1 MSEIKFYDCYGFE
14 DTHEISKCGKLFR
27 KEFQTR
33 YSKDTNKL
41 VTRKRRQL
49 FGQDRNGYI
58 YQQMPSNN
66 SGRKKNN
73 IFVHRLVAQ
82 TFIPNP
88 DNKSQVNHINGIKND
103 NRVENLEWVTP
114 QENMIHAY
122 ETGLNKGLKKITD
135 HQRLKIAKMFE
146 NGISKEKIAK
156 ELNIGTTTVSTILNE
171 SFGKIKYN
179 EISNK
184 ISSWNRFT
192 ETQETG
198 IRKMEQGRKK
208 YRLMRKN
215 VYLGW
220 FDTIED
226 AIKRK
231 KDYIDSHTWENG

>member
-33 YSKDTNKL
+33 YSKDIDKL

-49 FGQDRNGYI
+49 FGQDRNGYV
-58 YQQMPSNN
+58 YQQMPSNS

-73 IFVHRLVAQ
+73 IFVHRLVAK

-88 DNKSQVNHINGIKND
+88 ENKSQVNHINGIKND

-114 QENMIHAY
+114 KENMIHAY
-122 ETGLNKGLKKITD
+122 ETGLNKGLKKTTEY
-135 HQRLKIAKMFE
+135 QRLKIIEMFT
-146 NGISKEKIAK
+146 NGISKEKISK
-156 ELNIGTTTVSTILNE
+156 ELNIGTTTVSRILSE
-171 SFGKIKYN
+171 SLGKIKYN

-184 ISSWNRFT
+184 ICSWNRFT
-192 ETQETG
+192 ETQITG

-208 YRLMRKN
+208 YRLMRKSI
-215 VYLGW
+215 YLGW

-226 AIKRK
+226 AIKIK
-231 KDYIDSHTWENG
+231 KDYINSHTWENG

>member
-33 YSKDTNKL
+33 YSKDIDKL

-49 FGQDRNGYI
+49 FGQDRNGYV
-58 YQQMPSNN
+58 YQQMPSDS

-73 IFVHRLVAQ
+73 IFVHRLVAK

-88 DNKSQVNHINGIKND
+88 ENKSQVNHINGIKND

-122 ETGLNKGLKKITD
+122 KTGLNKGLKKITD
-135 HQRLKIAKMFE
+135 HQKLEISKMFT

-156 ELNIGTTTVSTILNE
+156 ELKIGTTTVSTILNE
-171 SFGKIKYN
+171 SLGKIKYN

-184 ISSWNRFT
+184 ISSWNRFI

-208 YRLMRKN
+208 YRLMRKSI
-215 VYLGW
+215 YLGW

-226 AIKRK
+226 AIKIK

>member
-14 DTHEISKCGKLFR
+14 DTHEISRCGKLFR

-33 YSKDTNKL
+33 YSKDTDKL

-49 FGQDRNGYI
+49 FGQDRNGYV

-73 IFVHRLVAQ
+73 IFVHRLVAK

-88 DNKSQVNHINGIKND
+88 ENKSQVNHINGIKND

-122 ETGLNKGLKKITD
+122 ETGLNRGLKKTTEY
-135 HQRLKIAKMFE
+135 QRLKIVEMFT
-146 NGISKEKIAK
+146 NGISKEKISK
-156 ELNIGTTTVSTILNE
+156 ELNTGTTTVSRILSE
-171 SFGKIKYN
+171 SLGKIKYN

-184 ISSWNRFT
+184 ICSWNRFT
-192 ETQETG
+192 ETPTTA
-198 IRKMEQGRKK
+198 ISKTEQGIKK
-208 YRLMRKN
+208 YRLK
-215 VYLGW
+215 
-220 FDTIED
+220 I
-226 AIKRK
+226 I
-231 KDYIDSHTWENG
+231 

>member
-33 YSKDTNKL
+33 YSKDIDKL

-49 FGQDRNGYI
+49 FGQNRNGYV
-58 YQQMPSNN
+58 YQQMPSDS

-73 IFVHRLVAQ
+73 IFVHRLVAK

-88 DNKSQVNHINGIKND
+88 ENKSQVNHINGIKTD

-122 ETGLNKGLKKITD
+122 KTGLNKGLKKITD
-135 HQRLKIAKMFE
+135 HQKLEISKMFT

-156 ELNIGTTTVSTILNE
+156 ELKIGTTTVSTILNE
-171 SFGKIKYN
+171 SLGKIKYN

-184 ISSWNRFT
+184 ISSWNRFI

-208 YRLMRKN
+208 YRLMRKSI
-215 VYLGW
+215 YLGW

-226 AIKRK
+226 AIKIK